1 MSIDERVVIKKPE
14 GYLCFAC
21 GTANPIGLNLEF
33 YVTGDKVCSEITL
46 GKYHV
51 GWADITH
58 GGIISTLLDE
68 VMSWTILYFK
78 RIFFVT
84 RKMEIKYIKPVAKGI
99 PLIVSGSLLS
109 TWKNE
114 KVIMVKG
121 ELRDKNNNLYAKSKG
136 EFIRIDKEDI
146 APEFEES
153 KEEIFALIDGL
164 PPLKTENSN
173 QESAVFAEASP
184 RQGSL
189 KSEVRGYC
197 ILCRGGPLCPPVFQI
212 V

>member
-1 MSIDERVVIKKPE
+1 MKNDEKIKIKKPE
-14 GYLCFAC
+14 GFNCFAC

-33 YVTGDKVCSEITL
+33 YVTGDKVYSEITL

-84 RKMEIKYIKPVAKGI
+84 RKMELKYIKPVATGV

-109 TWKNE
+109 SDKNE
-114 KVIMVKG
+114 KIIMVKG
-121 ELRDKNNNLYAKSKG
+121 ELRDKNNILYAKSRG
-136 EFIRIDKEDI
+136 EFIKIDEEDI
-146 APEFEES
+146 APDFEGS
-153 KEEIFALIDGL
+153 KKEIFSLIDGL
-164 PPLKTENSN
+164 PPL
-173 QESAVFAEASP
+173 
-184 RQGSL
+184 
-189 KSEVRGYC
+189 
-197 ILCRGGPLCPPVFQI
+197 
-212 V
+212 

>member
-1 MSIDERVVIKKPE
+1 MKSDEKIKIKKPE
-14 GYLCFAC
+14 GFNCFAC

-33 YVTGDKVCSEITL
+33 YVTGDKVYSEITL

-84 RKMEIKYIKPVAKGI
+84 RKMELKYIKPVATGV

-109 TWKNE
+109 SDKNE
-114 KVIMVKG
+114 KIIMVKG
-121 ELRDKNNNLYAKSKG
+121 ELRDKNNILYAKSRG
-136 EFIRIDKEDI
+136 EFIKIDEEDI
-146 APEFEES
+146 APDFEGS
-153 KEEIFALIDGL
+153 KKEIFSLIDGL
-164 PPLKTENSN
+164 PPL
-173 QESAVFAEASP
+173 
-184 RQGSL
+184 
-189 KSEVRGYC
+189 
-197 ILCRGGPLCPPVFQI
+197 
-212 V
+212 